1 MITPAQA
8 ATAVANPTPTR
19 PTGVPTAISADLL
32 TLPSPRMSALMG
44 ALVALVAVFITWS
57 AFAHITEFTAGH
69 GRVIPASKI
78 QVVQNLE
85 GGIVREILAREGA
98 MVREGE
104 VLVRIDP
111 TIADASLGEAREKI
125 FGLKVLIARLE
136 AEVGGMPLT
145 FPQAVLDVR
154 ADLANHQRDHFEAR
168 ARELQAALAAFE
180 LQEAQ
185 RSQEIVEIRG
195 KIATSRRSLELAR
208 EELAMIR
215 NLEKDRAASRAEL
228 ITSETKVNEIE
239 GALSAAELALPRLEA
254 AVAEIRNRRQEKL
267 SNFRGDALQRL
278 TSARVELSAAEEAS
292 RSSADKVTRTTV
304 RAPATGIVKTV
315 SVTTPGQVIQPGHNL
330 MEIVPLNDTLLVEA
344 QVRPQDVGFLHP
356 GQTAKVK
363 ITAYDSAIFGSL
375 PARVEQIGADSITT
389 EKGETYYLIRVR
401 TETSQLEYRGQ
412 SLPIIPGMV
421 ADVDV
426 ITGSKT
432 VLTYLTKP
440 FIRLRD
446 VAMRER

>member
-1 MITPAQA
+1 MTSASQNPAVPA
-8 ATAVANPTPTR
+8 DR
-19 PTGVPTAISADLL
+19 PRGLPTAISADLM
-32 TLPSPRMSALMG
+32 TLPTARMSTLMASMVGLVG
-44 ALVALVAVFITWS
+44 AFVVWS
-57 AFAHITEFTAGH
+57 ALASITEFTAGH

-85 GGIVREILAREGA
+85 GGIVREILVREGA
-98 MVREGE
+98 MVREGD

-111 TIADASLGEAREKI
+111 TIADASLGESREKI
-125 FGLKVLIARLE
+125 FGLMALIARLE
-136 AEVGGMPLT
+136 AEVNDTPLK
-145 FPQAVLDVR
+145 FPQAVLDNR
-154 ADLANHQRDHFEAR
+154 PDLAGHQREYFEAR
-168 ARELQAALAAFE
+168 ARELQAALSVFS

-185 RSQEIVEIRG
+185 RLQEIVETRA
-195 KIATSRRSLELAR
+195 KVATLQRSLALAR
-208 EELAMIR
+208 EELTMITG
-215 NLEKDRAASRAEL
+215 LEKERAASRAEL
-228 ITSETKVNEIE
+228 IASQTKVNELQ

-254 AVAEIRNRRQEKL
+254 AAAETKDRRLEKL
-267 SNFRGDALQRL
+267 SNFRGDVLQRL

-304 RAPATGIVKTV
+304 RAPTAGIVKTV
-315 SVTTPGQVIQPGHNL
+315 AVTTPGQVVQPGHSL

-344 QVRPQDVGFLHP
+344 QVRPQDVAFLHP
-356 GQTAKVK
+356 GQQAKVK
-363 ITAYDSAIFGSL
+363 ITAYDPAIYGAL

-389 EKGETYYLIRVR
+389 DKGDTYYLIRVR
-401 TETSQLEYRGQ
+401 TEASHLEYRGQ

-440 FIRLRD
+440 LIRMRD

>member
-1 MITPAQA
+1 MMASSNRDSVLA
-8 ATAVANPTPTR
+8 DR
-19 PTGVPTAISADLL
+19 PHGLPTAISADLM
-32 TLPSPRMSALMG
+32 TLPSARISALM
-44 ALVALVAVFITWS
+44 ASLVGLVGVFVIWS
-57 AFAHITEFTAGH
+57 SLAHITEFTAGH

-85 GGIVREILAREGA
+85 GGIVREILVREGA
-98 MVREGE
+98 LVHEGD

-125 FGLKVLIARLE
+125 FGLMALIARLE
-136 AEVGGMPLT
+136 AEVNDTPLT
-145 FPQAVLDVR
+145 FPQAVLENR
-154 ADLANHQRDHFEAR
+154 PDLAGHQREYFDAR
-168 ARELQAALAAFE
+168 ARELQAALSA
-180 LQEAQ
+180 LS
-185 RSQEIVEIRG
+185 SQEQQRTQEIAEIRA
-195 KIATSRRSLELAR
+195 KIATLQRSLELAR
-208 EELAMIR
+208 EELTMIS
-215 NLEKDRAASRAEL
+215 NLEKERAASRAEL
-228 ITSETKVNEIE
+228 IAAQTKVNELQ
-239 GALSAAELALPRLEA
+239 GALTAAELALPRMEA
-254 AVAEIRNRRQEKL
+254 AVAESRNRRQEKL
-267 SNFRGDALQRL
+267 SNFRGDVLQRL

-315 SVTTPGQVIQPGHNL
+315 AVTTPGQVIQPGHNL

-344 QVRPQDVGFLHP
+344 QVRPQDVAFLHP
-356 GQTAKVK
+356 GQVAKVK

-375 PARVEQIGADSITT
+375 PAHVEQIGADSITT

-401 TETSQLEYRGQ
+401 TDANNLEYRGQ

-440 FIRLRD
+440 LIRMRD